1 MSDLKQLVRLFKY
14 ADGFRGRIYKASTF
28 SILNK
33 VFDLAP
39 PVLIGLAVDTVVK
52 GEGSWIGT
60 GLGITDKFNQL
71 IAVAVATIVIWMLES
86 YFEYLFA
93 VEWRK
98 LAQDIQHS
106 LRMDCYARL
115 QRLDQAYFEDTSSGN
130 LIAVVNDDVNQ
141 LERFFDVGMNEILQ
155 VIVTVLVIGGIYFVK
170 DPFLAVLSFA
180 TMPLI
185 VWGSIWF
192 QGFLAPRYRK
202 VRDQV
207 GLLTGELNNNLQ
219 GIATIKSFAREK
231 QDHAKLSELSLGYV
245 KANQSAINV
254 SAMFTPLIRMLVMI
268 GFLMTMLV
276 GGKLALEGK
285 IEVGTYSVLVFLIQR
300 LLWPLTRLG
309 QTLDLFQRAMASA
322 ARAFALLETPSTITD
337 GNYAPEQSSVK
348 GRISIEDVGFSYSD
362 GVPIL
367 KDLNL
372 IVTPGESLGL
382 VGGTGAGKSTLIKLL
397 QRFYD
402 PKCGHI
408 SLDGKDLKDYNLAS
422 LRSAIAVVSQDV
434 YLFRGSV
441 KDNVRFARPEASDAE
456 IEEACR
462 QACADEFIKN
472 LPKGIDTIV
481 GERGQKLSGGQKQR
495 LSIARALI
503 ANSPIV
509 ILDEATSAVD
519 NVTEARLQRQLE
531 EILREKTTIVIAHRL
546 STVIHCD
553 RIVVMEHGSVSEV
566 GSHQELIQARGLYY
580 DLWNVQTGAPE
591 FLD

>member
-1 MSDLKQLVRLFKY
+1 MNDIKQLARLFRY
-14 ADGFRGRIYKASTF
+14 AKDFRPRIYKASLF
-28 SILNK
+28 SVLNK

-52 GEGSWIGT
+52 GEGSWIGS
-60 GLGITDKFNQL
+60 GLGIEDRFDQL
-71 IAVAVATIVIWMLES
+71 LVVAAATIFIWIMES
-86 YFEYLFA
+86 WFEYLFA

-98 LAQDIQHS
+98 LAQDIQHA
-106 LRMDCYARL
+106 LRMDCYARV
-115 QRLDQAYFEDTSSGN
+115 QRLDQAYFEDQSSGN
-130 LIAVVNDDVNQ
+130 LIAILNDDVNQ
-141 LERFFDVGMNEILQ
+141 LERFFDVGMNELLQ
-155 VIVTVLVIGGIYFVK
+155 VVTTVIVIGAIYFAK
-170 DPFLAVLSFA
+170 DPLLAVLSFA

-219 GIATIKSFAREK
+219 GMATIKSFAREA
-231 QDHAKLSELSLGYV
+231 QDHAKLGQLSLGYV
-245 KANQSAINV
+245 TANESAIRV

-309 QTLDLFQRAMASA
+309 QTLDLFQRAMASSS
-322 ARAFALLETPSTITD
+322 RAFALLETPATIVD
-337 GNYAPEQSSVK
+337 GTFRKERSEIN
-348 GRISIEDVGFSYSD
+348 GRISFEEVDFSYAD
-362 GVPIL
+362 GVPVL
-367 KDLNL
+367 RQLNL
-372 IVTPGESLGL
+372 TVAPKESLGL

-402 PKCGHI
+402 PSAGEI
-408 SLDGKDLKDYNLAS
+408 TLDGRPLKDYELSS
-422 LRSAIAVVSQDV
+422 LRSAIAIVSQDV
-434 YLFRGSV
+434 YLFHGSIA
-441 KDNVRFARPEASDAE
+441 DNVRFARPSATDAQVQ
-456 IEEACR
+456 EACR
-462 QACADEFIKN
+462 QACADDFIAK
-472 LPKGIDTIV
+472 LPDGYNTIV

-503 ANSPIV
+503 ADAPV
-509 ILDEATSAVD
+509 VVLDEATSAVD

-531 EILREKTTIVIAHRL
+531 ELLRDRTCIVIAHRL

-553 RIVVMEHGSVSEV
+553 RIVVMEHGTVSES
-566 GSHQELIQARGLYY
+566 GSHQELLQARGLYY
-580 DLWNVQTGAPE
+580 NLWNVQTGAPE
-591 FLD
+591 FLN

>member
-1 MSDLKQLVRLFKY
+1 MSDLQQLSRLFRY
-14 ADGFRGRIYKASTF
+14 AHGFRARIYKASIF
-28 SILNK
+28 SVLNK

-52 GEGSWIGT
+52 GESSWLANFFHIQ
-60 GLGITDKFNQL
+60 DRFNQL
-71 IAVAVATIVIWMLES
+71 LVVAAATIVIWVMES
-86 YFEYLFA
+86 WFEYLFA
-93 VEWRK
+93 VEWRR

-106 LRMDCYARL
+106 LRMDCYSRL
-115 QRLDQAYFEDTSSGN
+115 QRLDQAFFEDQSSGN
-130 LIAVVNDDVNQ
+130 LIAIVNDDVNQ
-141 LERFFDVGMNEILQ
+141 LERFLDVGMNEILQ
-155 VIVTVLVIGGIYFVK
+155 VITTVLVIGAVYFIK
-170 DPFLAVLSFA
+170 DPLLAVLSFA

-192 QGFLAPRYRK
+192 QNFLAPRYRK

-219 GIATIKSFAREK
+219 GMATIKSFAREK
-231 QDHAKLSELSLGYV
+231 EDYQKLAGLSLGYV
-245 KANQSAINV
+245 KANESAIRV

-276 GGKLALEGK
+276 GGKLALDGK
-285 IEVGTYSVLVFLIQR
+285 IDVGTYSVLVFLIQR

-322 ARAFALLETPSTITD
+322 ARAFALLETPSTIVD
-337 GNYAPEQSSVK
+337 GPHQIAPSK
-348 GRISIEDVGFSYSD
+348 ILGRINFEDVGFSYSD
-362 GVPIL
+362 GIPVL
-367 KDLNL
+367 KELNL
-372 IVTPGESLGL
+372 SVAPKESLGL

-402 PKCGHI
+402 PTHGQI
-408 SLDGKDLKDYNLAS
+408 TLDGRALKDYELSS
-422 LRSAIAVVSQDV
+422 LRSAIAIVSQDV
-434 YLFRGSV
+434 YLFHGTIR
-441 KDNVRFARPEASDAE
+441 DNVRFARPEASDQE
-456 IEEACR
+456 IEQACR
-462 QACADEFIKN
+462 QACADDFIAK
-472 LPKGIDTIV
+472 LPQGYDTIV

-503 ANSPIV
+503 ADAPVV

-519 NVTEARLQRQLE
+519 NVTEARLQKQLE
-531 EILREKTTIVIAHRL
+531 DLLKDKTCIVIAHRL

-553 RIVVMEHGSVSEV
+553 RIVVMEHGTVSET

-580 DLWNVQTGAPE
+580 NLWNVQTGAPE
-591 FLD
+591 FLN